1 MKDNLVEFGS
11 RLLGLFRKR
20 SGDADLD
27 AELRAHLDALID
39 ENICRGMR
47 VEEARFAARREFGG
61 LEQTKQAYREQRGL
75 PFLETL
81 LQDLRFAFRIFAK
94 KPGFTAVAIATLAL
108 GIGANT
114 AIFSVVHSVLLQ
126 ALPYPNAD
134 RLTVVWSTLSNEG
147 RGPASGPELVYLR
160 ERSRLFEEFGGIW
173 AQSGA
178 LTGNGEPEHVRLGLV
193 TSNFLSMLVTKPQL
207 GRFFLPEEQGT
218 FSAKSIILSD
228 ALWRHRFGANPRLVG
243 QSIRLNGHPVTVVG
257 VLPADFKFV
266 FPEGSSVPPDMDAFV
281 PFPSNLAQ
289 DAPDQSYIRVIGRLR
304 KGATVPQGQAE
315 LDSIAAQLRSEFTVF
330 SEQALGLQVVP
341 LHGDVVRN
349 VRPAL
354 LTLFGGVSLVL
365 LIACANVANLLL
377 SRANERRKEIT
388 LRTAVGA
395 ARGRVIRQLL
405 TESILLSC
413 LGGAA
418 ALLLGSCAL
427 NLVVSLRPAGME
439 SLVPT
444 SFSLPV
450 FAFTLALSVSAG
462 ILFGLAPALGTI
474 SLNLMESLKEGG
486 RSLTTSKQRPR
497 NMLVAVEVALGL
509 VLLAGAGL
517 LLQTLASLL
526 RVDPGFNSQHVM
538 TARLSASGV
547 KYQTPESTVHFFR
560 ELQKNLSATN
570 GIESVGV
577 ISHLPFDDTLPNWYS
592 YYWREGAP
600 KTEQNTVMADHRS
613 ILPGYFQSLGAEFV
627 AGRDFDAIDVEENR
641 PIVIVDDNVASR
653 TWPNS
658 RAIGRK
664 LSVENGNFIRDTVE
678 VVGVVKH
685 IQSHSLT
692 DQVRG
697 QIYLLYPRAVRAH
710 MALTVKSSIDPQ
722 SLVSL
727 IRREVAKL
735 DKDMPVYGV
744 VPMSNYVEKARR
756 SARFTSTL
764 AGIMAA
770 IAVLLA
776 CTGIYSVA
784 SYSVLQRT
792 GEIGVRM
799 ALGAKPTAIFTMIM
813 RQNML
818 PVLAGVCVGLALS
831 LGLTPLLSHLLFG
844 VRPSDLPT
852 IAAAAIL
859 LFAIGMLACYL
870 PAKRAT
876 RLDPIVALRYE

>member
-1 MKDNLVEFGS
+1 MGRMRSLAS

-20 SGDADLD
+20 GSDANLD
-27 AELRAHLDALID
+27 AELHAHLDALIN
-39 ENICRGMR
+39 ENICRGMS

-61 LEQTKQAYREQRGL
+61 IEQAKEAYREQRGL
-75 PFLETL
+75 PFVDTL

-94 KPGFTAVAIATLAL
+94 KPGFTALAIATLAL

-126 ALPYPNAD
+126 SLPYPAAD
-134 RLTVVWSTLSNEG
+134 RLTVVWSIFSNEG

-160 ERSRLFEEFGGIW
+160 ERSLLFEEFGGIW

-178 LTGNGEPEHVRLGLV
+178 LTGDGEPEHVRLGLV
-193 TSNFLSMLVTKPQL
+193 TSNFLSMLAPKPQF

-228 ALWRHRFGANPRLVG
+228 ALWRHRFGANPRLIG

-257 VLPADFKFV
+257 VLPPNFKII
-266 FPEGSSVPPDMDAFV
+266 FPEGSSVPPQMDAFV
-281 PFPSNLAQ
+281 PFSSNLAQ
-289 DAPDQSYIRVIGRLR
+289 DAPDQNYIRVIGRLR
-304 KGATVPQGQAE
+304 KGATIPQAQAE
-315 LDSIAAQLRSEFTVF
+315 LESIAAQLRAEFTVF
-330 SEQALGLQVVP
+330 AEQALGLQVVP

-405 TESILLSC
+405 TESILLAC
-413 LGGAA
+413 
-418 ALLLGSCAL
+418 
-427 NLVVSLRPAGME
+427 LRPAGME
-439 SLVPT
+439 SLVAT
-444 SFSLPV
+444 AFSLPV
-450 FAFTLALSVSAG
+450 FGFTLALSVVAG
-462 ILFGLAPALGTI
+462 ILFGLAPALGTT
-474 SLNLMESLKEGG
+474 SLNLVESLKEGG
-486 RSLTTSKQRPR
+486 RSLATGNQRSR
-497 NMLVAVEVALGL
+497 NMLVAAEVALGF

-538 TARLSASGV
+538 TVRLSASGP
-547 KYQTPESTVHFFR
+547 KYQTPEANVHFFR

-577 ISHLPFDDTLPNWYS
+577 TSHLPFDDTLPNWYS

-600 KTEQNTVMADHRS
+600 KTEQNTIMADHRS
-613 ILPGYFQSLGAEFV
+613 ILPGYFQSLGAQFV
-627 AGRDFDAIDVEENR
+627 AGRDFDAMDVEQNR
-641 PIVIVDDNVASR
+641 PVVIVDENVAAR
-653 TWPNS
+653 AWPTGGAVGKQLN
-658 RAIGRK
+658 
-664 LSVENGNFIRDTVE
+664 VENGNFVRDTVE
-678 VVGVVKH
+678 VIGVVKH

-710 MALTVKSSIDPQ
+710 MALTVRSNIDAQ
-722 SLVSL
+722 SLVGL
-727 IRREVAKL
+727 IRGEVASL

-744 VPMSNYVEKARR
+744 LPMDDYVEKARR
-756 SARFTSTL
+756 PARFTSTL
-764 AGIMAA
+764 AGLMAA

-776 CTGIYSVA
+776 CTGIYGVA

-799 ALGAKPTAIFTMIM
+799 ALGARPGEIFAMIM
-813 RQNML
+813 RQSML
-818 PVLAGVCVGLALS
+818 PVLTGVFAGLVLS
-831 LGLTPLLSHLLFG
+831 LLLTPLLSRLLFG
-844 VRPSDLPT
+844 VRAVDPIT
-852 IAAAAIL
+852 IVTAGVL
-859 LFAIGMLACYL
+859 LFSVGMVACYV
-870 PAKRAT
+870 PARRAT
-876 RLDPIVALRYE
+876 RLDPIAALRYE

>member
-1 MKDNLVEFGS
+1 MSRIRTFAS

-20 SGDADLD
+20 GSDANLD
-27 AELRAHLDALID
+27 AELHAHLDALIN
-39 ENICRGMR
+39 ENICRGMS

-61 LEQTKQAYREQRGL
+61 IEQAKEAYREQRSL
-75 PFLETL
+75 PFVDTL

-94 KPGFTAVAIATLAL
+94 KPGFAVLAIATLAL

-126 ALPYPNAD
+126 SLPYPAAD
-134 RLTVVWSTLSNEG
+134 RLTVVWSIFSNEG
-147 RGPASGPELVYLR
+147 RGPASGPELVHLR
-160 ERSRLFEEFGGIW
+160 DRSRLFEEFGGIW

-178 LTGNGEPEHVRLGLV
+178 LTEEGEPEHVRLGLV
-193 TSNFLSMLVTKPQL
+193 TSNFLSMRAAKPQL
-207 GRFFLPEEQGT
+207 GRFFLSDEQGT
-218 FSAKSIILSD
+218 FSAKSIVLSD
-228 ALWRHRFGANPRLVG
+228 ALWRHRFGANPRLIG
-243 QSIRLNGHPVTVVG
+243 QSIRLNGQPVTVVG
-257 VLPADFKFV
+257 VLPADFKV
-266 FPEGSSVPPDMDAFV
+266 IFPEGSSVPPEMDAFV
-281 PFPSNLAQ
+281 PFASNLAQ
-289 DAPDQSYIRVIGRLR
+289 DAPDQSYIRVVGRLR
-304 KGATVPQGQAE
+304 KGPTVPQAQAE

-349 VRPAL
+349 VRPEL

-377 SRANERRKEIT
+377 SRTNERRKEIT

-413 LGGAA
+413 FGGAA
-418 ALLLGSCAL
+418 ALVLGSWTM
-427 NLVVSLRPAGME
+427 NLLLSLRPAGME
-439 SLVPT
+439 SLVAT
-444 SFSLPV
+444 AFSLPV
-450 FAFTLALSVSAG
+450 FGFTLALSVVAG
-462 ILFGLAPALGTI
+462 ILFGLAPALGTT
-474 SLNLMESLKEGG
+474 SLNLVESLKEGG
-486 RSLTTSKQRPR
+486 RSLATGNQRPK
-497 NMLVAVEVALGL
+497 NMLVAAEVALGF

-526 RVDPGFNSQHVM
+526 RVNPGFNSQHVM
-538 TARLSASGV
+538 TVRLSASGL
-547 KYQTPESTVHFFR
+547 KYQTPEANVHFFR

-600 KTEQNTVMADHRS
+600 KTEQNTIMADHRS
-613 ILPGYFQSLGAEFV
+613 ILPGYFQSLGAQFV
-627 AGRDFDAIDVEENR
+627 AGRDFDAMDVEQNR
-641 PIVIVDDNVASR
+641 PVVIVDENVAAR
-653 TWPNS
+653 AWPTGGAVGKQLN
-658 RAIGRK
+658 
-664 LSVENGNFIRDTVE
+664 VENGNFVRDTVE

-697 QIYLLYPRAVRAH
+697 QIYLLYSRAVRAH
-710 MALTVKSSIDPQ
+710 MALTVKSSIDSQ
-722 SLVSL
+722 SLIGL
-727 IRREVAKL
+727 IRGEVTNL
-735 DKDMPVYGV
+735 DKDMPVYGIL
-744 VPMSNYVEKARR
+744 PMNDCLEKARR
-756 SARFTSTL
+756 SARFTGTL

-784 SYSVLQRT
+784 SYSVLRRT

-799 ALGAKPTAIFTMIM
+799 ALGAKPAEIFAMII
-813 RQNML
+813 RQSML
-818 PVLAGVCVGLALS
+818 PVLAGVCIGLALS
-831 LGLTPLLSHLLFG
+831 IGLTPLPSHLLFG
-844 VRPSDLPT
+844 VRPSDPLT
-852 IAAAAIL
+852 IATAGIL
-859 LFAIGMLACYL
+859 LFGIGMLACYL
-870 PAKRAT
+870 PARRAT
-876 RLDPIVALRYE
+876 QLDPIAALRYE